1 MERRLL
7 IIGGILGVG
16 LCLVLGRLVHVTI
29 VQHRQLA
36 EQASGQHQK
45 KLTLLTRRGAIMD
58 HRGEP
63 LALSV
68 PAESLF
74 VHPKKLPAEVT
85 KRASAIATALHLP
98 VAEVQATLQSQEP
111 FLWLKRRATL
121 QEAGHVRALG
131 IPGIDS
137 LETERRFYPQGTLA
151 APVLGF
157 VDVDAH
163 GIAGIEQTY
172 DQQLREEPT
181 KVIGER
187 DGFGRTI
194 FVHEGATPQE
204 PLNVRLTLDVGLQ
217 YLAER
222 ELGQAVKATGAKGG
236 IVIMLDP
243 QTFAVLALAQVPT
256 FNPNTPAQVRP
267 EARRNRAISDPYEPG
282 STLKSLLVAAALD
295 TKRVHPEEKI
305 FCEYGKYPVGRF
317 IINDHHPYGLLSF
330 TEILQH
336 SSNIGMAKVG
346 ERLGKETYASYLRAF
361 GLGRATGLGLP
372 GESVGLLPS
381 PAAWSRIDLVTASF
395 GQGLAVTP
403 LQLAAAYAALAND
416 GVLMR
421 PYIVREVLN
430 TDGKV
435 VEAHGPQRLWQAVRS
450 ETAHRVLAMMEKVV
464 AKEGT
469 GWRAQIDGFRIAGKT
484 GTSQK
489 VDPRGGYSPH
499 ARIASFVGIVP
510 ADRPQLMVFVAIDE
524 PTTAVYG
531 GEVAAPVFKA
541 ITQQALVSLGISGD
555 RPPLPG
561 VTPLTTLPA
570 HAAKRDNLVAPPH
583 LQRIAT
589 ASLTKLEPESENID
603 GGAGANFLGMSLR
616 KAVLTAQRNDW
627 HITTRGSGYVIKQT
641 VVHRSGKSVYDL
653 ILAPTPEAY
662 P

>member
-1 MERRLL
+1 MMERRLL
-7 IIGGILGVG
+7 IVGGMLSIG
-16 LCLVLGRLVHVTI
+16 LCLVLGRLVHLTT
-29 VQHRQLA
+29 VQNRQLA
-36 EQASGQHQK
+36 QQASVQHQK
-45 KLTLLTRRGAIMD
+45 KLTLLARRGAIVD
-58 HRGEP
+58 HQGEP

-74 VHPKKLPAEVT
+74 VHPKKLPEGAA
-85 KRASAIATALHLP
+85 KQAPAIAAALHVPL
-98 VAEVQATLQSQEP
+98 AEIQARLRSQEP

-121 QEAGHVRALG
+121 QEAGHVRTLG
-131 IPGIDS
+131 ISGIES
-137 LETERRFYPQGTLA
+137 IETERRFYPQGTLA

-163 GIAGIEQTY
+163 GIAGIEQAY
-172 DQQLREEPT
+172 DRHLREEPT

-194 FVHEGATPQE
+194 FVHENAAPPE
-204 PLNVRLTLDVGLQ
+204 PLNVRVTLDVGLQ

-222 ELGQAVKATGAKGG
+222 ELAQAVKATRANGG
-236 IVIMLDP
+236 VVVMLDP

-256 FNPNTPAQVRP
+256 FNPNMPAEVRP
-267 EARRNRAISDPYEPG
+267 DARRNRAISDPYEPG
-282 STLKSLLVAAALD
+282 STLKSLLVAATLD

-305 FCEYGKYPVGRF
+305 FCEYGKYPVGKF
-317 IINDHHPYGLLSF
+317 IINDHHPYGSLSF
-330 TEILQH
+330 TEVLQH

-346 ERLGKETYASYLRAF
+346 ERLGKETYAAYLRAF
-361 GLGRATGLGLP
+361 GLGRATGVGLP

-381 PAAWSRIDLVTASF
+381 PDSWSRIHLVTASF

-403 LQLAAAYAALAND
+403 LQLACAYAAIAND

-430 TDGKV
+430 ADGKV

-450 ETAHRVLAMMEKVV
+450 DTAHRVLAMMEKVV

-489 VDPRGGYSPH
+489 PDPRGGYSPH

-510 ADRPQLMVFVAIDE
+510 ADRPRLVVLVAIDE
-524 PTTAVYG
+524 PKTAVYG

-541 ITQQALVSLGISGD
+541 IAQQALTHMGID
-555 RPPLPG
+555 RDRLQLAEPTL
-561 VTPLTTLPA
+561 VTPLSTKMGEIARQP
-570 HAAKRDNLVAPPH
+570 R
-583 LQRIAT
+583 LQRIADT
-589 ASLTKLEPESENID
+589 LTGELDERDADTII
-603 GGAGANFLGMSLR
+603 GGANFLGMSLR
-616 KAVLTAQRNDW
+616 EAVVTAQRNDW
-627 HITTRGSGYVIKQT
+627 QITTRGSGYVIEQT
-641 VVHRSGKSVYDL
+641 VAPRSGKPVYQL
-653 ILAPTPEAY
+653 TLASPHEAH